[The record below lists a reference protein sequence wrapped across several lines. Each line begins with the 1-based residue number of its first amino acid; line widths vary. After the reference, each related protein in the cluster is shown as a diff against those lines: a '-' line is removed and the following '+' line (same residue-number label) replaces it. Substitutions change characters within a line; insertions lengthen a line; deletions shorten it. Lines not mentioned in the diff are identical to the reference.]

1 VSLRPVPARWFE
13 VLVATEDLVTA
24 VETLAKTG
32 DVELEVYSETTQRVS
47 MPNLRDRF
55 ASYDKLLRR
64 YQDYWPKQAL
74 RASEQP
80 GRPEARLDA
89 ALEKLAEWQDDADSI
104 IEKLE
109 TLLREQAELGLIRDF
124 FSHLSSDAVDFANIA
139 GAGPTLNARLFVLPL
154 NAKIEHLPPAVL
166 SIRVTTEQHIFLLVV
181 GKEDVV
187 DAMQRDMLVHKGQA
201 IIIPVWLK
209 GKVQAATQQ
218 VVDREAAI
226 EKNTEELYQQL
237 DHLAETHQL
246 FEVLGDIQQL
256 EWFIAHVSD
265 LPVSENFA
273 WITGWTSDVEEN
285 RINDVLQ
292 KENLRAVVH
301 YPPAPVGVKPP
312 MVFHNPWW
320 SRPFELFSKLL
331 GVPSA
336 EEFDPSTVLSILVP
350 LIFGYMFGDIG
361 HGLVFFLVGLLFYR
375 RWPLLKLMI
384 SCGLSSMVFGWV
396 FGSVFANEHII
407 APLWVNPI
415 HEPLKVLMVPLGGG
429 VLVLL
434 IGLLV
439 NGVQQFWQGAFRQW
453 LSIDA
458 AVIVMYLGLISSMI
472 EPMAGLVVP
481 VGVVWYLAGNVLLT
495 QESYSAALGHA
506 IGQLLE
512 SVLQL
517 IINTISFIRVGA
529 FALAHAGLSLAV
541 MIMSNITDNI
551 FFSILVLV
559 IGNIVIL
566 VLEGLVVSIQ
576 TTRLVLFEF
585 FIRFLKGTGRMFHPL
600 TVPHEPKPPG
610 DQKAD
615 QSIHRTTNQTTHR
628 TTNGTTRRSIP

>member
-1 VSLRPVPARWFE
+1 MSMRPVPARWFE
-13 VLVATEDLVTA
+13 VLVATEDLVKA

-32 DVELEVYSETTQRVS
+32 DVELEVYSEITQRVS

-64 YQDYWPKQAL
+64 YQDYWPKQSL

-89 ALEKLAEWQDDADSI
+89 ALEKLADWQDDADPVI
-104 IEKLE
+104 DQLE
-109 TLLREQAELGLIRDF
+109 NLIREKADLVLIQDF
-124 FSHLSSDAVDFANIA
+124 FRHMPSDILDFSNIA
-139 GAGPTLNARLFVLPL
+139 GAGPTLNTRLFVLPL

-166 SIRVTTEQHIFLLVV
+166 SIRVITEEHIFLLVV
-181 GKEDVV
+181 GKEDVI
-187 DAMQRDMLVHKGQA
+187 DAMQRDMVVQKGQVVT
-201 IIIPVWLK
+201 IPSWLK
-209 GKVQAATQQ
+209 GKLQAATQQ
-218 VVDREAAI
+218 IFERQADI
-226 EKNTEELYQQL
+226 EKLTEELNQQL
-237 DHLAETHQL
+237 DKLAEKHHL
-246 FEVLGDIQQL
+246 YEVLGDIQQL

-301 YPPAPVGVKPP
+301 YPPAPVGVSPP

-320 SRPFELFSKLL
+320 SRPFELFAKLL

-336 EEFDPSTVLSILVP
+336 DEFDPSIILSLLVP
-350 LIFGYMFGDIG
+350 LIFGYMFGDVG
-361 HGLVFFLVGLLFYR
+361 HGLVFFVLGLLLYR
-375 RWPLLKLMI
+375 RWPLLKIMI
-384 SCGLSSMVFGWV
+384 GCGLSSMVFGWV
-396 FGSVFANEHII
+396 FGSVFASEHVI

-415 HEPLKVLMVPLGGG
+415 HEPLKVLLVPLAGG
-429 VLVLL
+429 VVVLL

-439 NGVQQFWQGAFRQW
+439 NGIQQFWQGALKQW

-458 AVIVMYLGLISSMI
+458 AVIVMYLGLIASTL
-472 EPMAGLVVP
+472 EPIIGVVVP
-481 VGVVWYLAGNVLLT
+481 IGVVWYLVGNILLT

-506 IGQLLE
+506 VGQLLE

-541 MIMSNITDNI
+541 IIMSNITDNV
-551 FFSILVLV
+551 FFSMLVLV
-559 IGNIVIL
+559 IGNLVIL
-566 VLEGLVVSIQ
+566 ILEGLVVSIQ
-576 TTRLVLFEF
+576 TARLVLFEF

-600 TVPHEPKPPG
+600 TVPHESR
-610 DQKAD
+610 Q
-615 QSIHRTTNQTTHR
+615 QSDKETNHQTTHR
-628 TTNGTTRRSIP
+628 TTRRSIP